1 MRINEADGT
10 RRLNAGVFN
19 SGNDVAVSLLG
30 PTAADNIAITS
41 ADAGGTAAL
50 QIGGISVVKSQCSS
64 LPVDSTDLATAL
76 TLLNAVK
83 DCMNE
88 NNHGL
93 ADGT

>member
-1 MRINEADGT
+1 MGTFGTGNNDGT
-10 RRLNAGVFN
+10 
-19 SGNDVAVSLLG
+19 VSVLG

-50 QIGGISVVKSQCSS
+50 QIGGISVVKAQCSA
-64 LPVDSTDLATAL
+64 LAVDATNLATAL
-76 TLLNAVK
+76 TLLNEVK

-93 ADGT
+93 AAGT